1 MSLLYGPTPV
11 GQAIRQCE
19 SLLSQDLVDRQVRA
33 VIMCK
38 VAHLR
43 AMNQEFDEARSL
55 YRNARKLLAELGRGV
70 QAAQTGSDVL
80 SVEMLAGDL
89 AAAEREAKIDLAFL
103 ADSGETFFLASLSG
117 LLARVVREQGR
128 HDEAMDLTRQ
138 AEAAAADDD
147 WDAQTLWR
155 AVRAPILAEAG
166 DRAQAEQLIA
176 TALESAS
183 SVDDPMLRADTI
195 FEAARVKRFSGDFEA
210 SKALVGEASA
220 ICIAKGNK
228 AALAR
233 ISTWTTQVLGS

>member
-1 MSLLYGPTPV
+1 
-11 GQAIRQCE
+11 
-19 SLLSQDLVDRQVRA
+19 
-33 VIMCK
+33 
-38 VAHLR
+38 
-43 AMNQEFDEARSL
+43 
-55 YRNARKLLAELGRGV
+55 
-70 QAAQTGSDVL
+70 
-80 SVEMLAGDL
+80 MLAGDL